1 VTGGDSGPSERPPR
15 PTPGNPHPR
24 VPPAKRGGWSPAIS
38 RGPRGRAA
46 DGPPPPRGGRDPRL
60 RVPTTWTRPLQLVT
74 AAYLVLAALFELV
87 TNALFETRPAI
98 ERSLRAS
105 NPDLGGD
112 QLRDSVN
119 VGYVSSWLLVA
130 AVVAGA
136 AVLAFGAYRG
146 WRWAFWV
153 TLVVLLVGAAQL
165 PTNLLALASPAT
177 QIQPP
182 AAIAVDLVLSVVA
195 VGILVWS
202 ILAAARHGPWATRR
216 PGAG

>member
-1 VTGGDSGPSERPPR
+1 M
-15 PTPGNPHPR
+15 TP
-24 VPPAKRGGWSPAIS
+24 
-38 RGPRGRAA
+38 
-46 DGPPPPRGGRDPRL
+46 D
-60 RVPTTWTRPLQLVT
+60 RVPTSWTRPLQLAT
-74 AAYLVLAALFELV
+74 AAYLLLAALVALV

-105 NPDLGGD
+105 NPELGGD

-153 TLVVLLVGAAQL
+153 NLVVLLIGAAQL

-177 QIQPP
+177 QILPP
-182 AAIAVDLVLSVVA
+182 AAIAVELVLSVGA
-195 VGILVWS
+195 LGMLVWS
-202 ILAAARHGPWATRR
+202 ILAAARYGPWATRR

>member
-1 VTGGDSGPSERPPR
+1 L
-15 PTPGNPHPR
+15 TPE
-24 VPPAKRGGWSPAIS
+24 ALS
-38 RGPRGRAA
+38 
-46 DGPPPPRGGRDPRL
+46 RGGRYREA
-60 RVPTTWTRPLQLVT
+60 TSWTRPLQLAA
-74 AAYLVLAALFELV
+74 AAYLLLAALVELV

-146 WRWAFWV
+146 WRWAFWLN
-153 TLVVLLVGAAQL
+153 LVVLLVGAVQL
-165 PTNLLALASPAT
+165 PTNVLALTSPAT

-182 AAIAVDLVLSVVA
+182 AAIAVELVLSLVA
-195 VGILVWS
+195 LGMLVWS
-202 ILAAARHGPWATRR
+202 ILAAARYGPWATRR
-216 PGAG
+216 PGVG

>member
-1 VTGGDSGPSERPPR
+1 MTGGDVAPSERPPHR
-15 PTPGNPHPR
+15 AVDGPPHPR
-24 VPPAKRGGWSPAIS
+24 E
-38 RGPRGRAA
+38 
-46 DGPPPPRGGRDPRL
+46 GRDHDP
-60 RVPTTWTRPLQLVT
+60 RVPTSWTGPLRLAT
-74 AAYLVLAALFELV
+74 AAYLLLAALVELV

-105 NPDLGGD
+105 SPDLAGD

-136 AVLAFGAYRG
+136 AVLALGAYRG

-153 TLVVLLVGAAQL
+153 SLVVLLVGAAQL
-165 PTNLLALASPAT
+165 PTNVLALMSPAT

-182 AAIAVDLVLSVVA
+182 AAIAVELVLSLMA
-195 VGILVWS
+195 LGMLVWS
-202 ILAAARHGPWATRR
+202 ILAAARYGPWATRR
-216 PGAG
+216 PDAG